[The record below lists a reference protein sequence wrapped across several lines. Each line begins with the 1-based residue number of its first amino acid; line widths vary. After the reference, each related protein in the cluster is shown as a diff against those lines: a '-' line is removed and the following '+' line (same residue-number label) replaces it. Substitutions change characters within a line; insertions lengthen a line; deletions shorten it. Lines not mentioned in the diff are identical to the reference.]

1 MQRVVGGIEIED
13 DLPRRLLVGFEEEV
27 DEQCGSLD
35 QQREPPAV
43 SITMIGLDTAK
54 SVFQIHGVN
63 ETGKVELRR
72 KLRRNE
78 LIVFFEKQESCTVV
92 MEACGAAHHWA
103 RMLTGLGHTVKL
115 IAPDA
120 LKPFLKKGK
129 KNDAVDAAAIC
140 EAASRRDVKFVPVKN
155 VEQQGILALH
165 AARSLLVKQQT
176 MLANAMRGLATEF
189 GVTVPKGI
197 RKLDE
202 LMTLVDADESIPK
215 QAKQAITGLHDYCKE
230 LSEGIETFEAEIV
243 AHARHDETARRLAT
257 IPGIGPITASLIAAT
272 VVDISLFKTARQF
285 AAWLGLVPRQNSTA
299 GKTRLGRI
307 TKAGNREIRRLLV
320 LGATSMVY
328 RAEGWDSA
336 VGAWLRSILPRRP
349 ARLVTVAL
357 ANKMARIAWAVMT
370 HKEVYRPKGGVAVA
384 AQAAA

>member
-1 MQRVVGGIEIED
+1 M
-13 DLPRRLLVGFEEEV
+13 
-27 DEQCGSLD
+27 
-35 QQREPPAV
+35 

-63 ETGKVELRR
+63 ETGKVQLRR
-72 KLRRNE
+72 KLRRSE
-78 LIVFFEKQESCTVV
+78 LIAFFDKQERCTVV

-115 IAPDA
+115 IAPEA
-120 LKPFLKKGK
+120 VRPFVKKGK
-129 KNDAVDAAAIC
+129 KNDAADAAAIC
-140 EAASRRDVKFVPVKN
+140 EAAARPDVKFVPAKT

-189 GVTVPKGI
+189 GITVPKGM

-202 LMTLVDADESIPK
+202 LMTLVDTDEAIPK
-215 QAKQAITGLHDYCKE
+215 QAQQAITGLHDYCKD

-243 AHARHDETARRLAT
+243 THARTDEMAHRLAT

-272 VVDISLFKTARQF
+272 VVDISLFKTARQL
-285 AAWLGLVPRQNSTA
+285 AAWLGLVPRQNSTG

-307 TKAGNREIRRLLV
+307 TKTGNREIRRLLV
-320 LGATSMVY
+320 LGATSMVG
-328 RAEGWDSA
+328 RAEGWHSA
-336 VGAWLRSILPRRP
+336 VGAWLRSILLRRP
-349 ARLVTVAL
+349 VRLVTVAL
-357 ANKMARIAWAVMT
+357 ANKMARIAWSVMT
-370 HKEVYRPKGGVAVA
+370 RKEVYRPQGGCRGQGASGRVTPLRRMAGA
-384 AQAAA
+384 GRTPG